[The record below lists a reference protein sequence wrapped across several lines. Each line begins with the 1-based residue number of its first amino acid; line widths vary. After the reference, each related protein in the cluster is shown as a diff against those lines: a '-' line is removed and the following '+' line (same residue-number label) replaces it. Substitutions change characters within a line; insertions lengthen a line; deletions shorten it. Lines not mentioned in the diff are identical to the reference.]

1 MFNFSQ
7 PILMVLAALA
17 LVSFYE
23 MGINPWIS
31 VALVLVMMYVLA
43 FGVERLILRNLVNQ
57 DGNILFMSTLV

>member
-43 FGVERLILRNLVNQ
+43 FGVER
-57 DGNILFMSTLV
+57 